1 MIHPASINAYR
12 SIPDL
17 HERQRCVYACIVR
30 NPRMSANDISRATG
44 MGVANVRNRITEL
57 LWDGQ
62 IRVCDKKR
70 DHFTGRT
77 VRQYEKVENPP
88 IVRWAEVEA

>member
-1 MIHPASINAYR
+1 MIHPASIDAYR

-17 HERQRCVYACIVR
+17 HERQRRVYACIVT

-44 MGVANVRNRITEL
+44 MDIANVRNRITEL
-57 LWDGQ
+57 LNDGQ
-62 IRVCDKKR
+62 IYICGKKR
-70 DHFTGRT
+70 DRFTGRT